1 MNTKFTLALAA
12 LALMVSCSESEDLVS
27 PTLSGNKITF
37 SSETVNAWQSGEGS
51 ATAKAAATRA
61 VNRTNDGGPLVA
73 QSSIGRQLYIHPVG
87 QVGVY
92 FHNAKDQLV
101 TRTGQLIADAAN
113 DHVLTRGS
121 KSESVSDPFLVSAY
135 YNTPT
140 GSSDPSGTF
149 FDFAD
154 AKSIPNGKYRISD
167 DTKTWP
173 TSGTLDFYAFMYN
186 GGDNGKAMITTTTG
200 TPSTLHYK
208 ASSSDITHQPD
219 LRVAQ
224 AKGQS
229 RNATDASSPVALT
242 FNHVLTAIT
251 FAASNDM
258 VPGTVKSVTIKGV
271 YGEGDYNCS
280 SLTWSGQKTATNYS
294 ITTNVP
300 VDGING
306 VALTTDANTLMMV
319 PQTCPDGATLEIVFN
334 NGSEDQTITASLAG
348 QQWTAGS
355 SIIYQLSTSKTLKL
369 GIKAVYPTTWAAA
382 SGVKAAYANND
393 KMGMYVVDQNN
404 SVIHANVPVTYN
416 GSAWT
421 YADNTVNT
429 EGKHVQASPKYQYFF
444 YYPYN
449 ATAPR
454 VAPAASTNANAF
466 FADKIRS
473 WDPVDDQSAP
483 EAFNAQDLQVGQGII
498 NGSATFFDASMVHS
512 MGLAQITL
520 GTKTIPLTRT
530 FYMTGLNAS
539 TNSDIT
545 TTAGGKKYASKG
557 IAAYMQ
563 YYQGQMKSDPI
574 TATSAYKTATY
585 TDADGV
591 THNLVEDSNKSDNTA
606 ANSRS
611 VTAAA
616 NFEGTS
622 NRPCPIGG
630 KYYAILK
637 PSTSTT
643 FYSKDDI
650 ANGWGNRFTDN
661 RITASVSANA
671 LSPYTAHSDSA
682 FIFLAAAY
690 SCAGTGEE
698 FKTPAAGKY
707 QIQCWGAQGGGGGGY
722 TGGKGGYTSGQIALT
737 STRDLYVYVG
747 QKGESFDSKNV
758 TLSTWV
764 NFFENCG
771 ASDVIVFNNGGYA
784 VEIRNRWNYPGGGS
798 TDLRLSSGNWNDFNS
813 LKSRIMVA
821 SSGGG
826 AELYWAPQNGI
837 DAGTITGKNGT
848 QTQRGGGP
856 DGSVALA
863 GTQTAKGNDGTGR
876 WMETNSNRGFGV
888 VQYVQ
893 VSMGGS
899 GNGYYCGGLGNHGDS
914 TTGTGATGSS
924 FISGYSGCNA
934 IKEES
939 TETNIIHTGLPN
951 HYSGLIFSN
960 GVMKAG
966 DESMP
971 KPSSGTETGHTGN
984 GYAIIRQL

>member
-1 MNTKFTLALAA
+1 MNTKFTIALAA
-12 LALMVSCSESEDLVS
+12 MALMASCSETEELVS
-27 PTLSGNKITF
+27 PALSGNKITF

-51 ATAKAAATRA
+51 ASAKAAATRA
-61 VNRTNDGGPLVA
+61 VNRINDGGPLVA

-101 TRTGQLIADAAN
+101 TRTGQLIADATN

-135 YNTPT
+135 YNMAT
-140 GSSDPSGTF
+140 GSSGQSGAF

-173 TSGTLDFYAFMYN
+173 TSGTLDFYAYMYN
-186 GGDNGKAMITTTTG
+186 GGDQGKAMITTTTG

-208 ASSSDITHQPD
+208 ASSSDITNQPD

-258 VPGTVKSVTIKGV
+258 VPGTVKSVTINGV

-280 SLTWSGQKTATNYS
+280 TLAWSGQKTATNYS

-306 VALTTDANTLMMV
+306 VALTTDAYTLMMV
-319 PQTCPDGATLEIVFN
+319 PQTCPSGATLEIVFN

-382 SGVKAAYANND
+382 SGVKAAYANSD
-393 KMGMYVVDQNN
+393 KMGMYVVDQANT
-404 SVIHANVPVTYN
+404 VIHANVPVTYN

-421 YADNTVNT
+421 YADNTVST
-429 EGKHVQASPKYQYFF
+429 KGKHVQASPKYQYFF
-444 YYPYN
+444 YYPYKD
-449 ATAPR
+449 TAPT

-466 FADKIRS
+466 FANKIS
-473 WDPVDDQSAP
+473 NWDPVDDQSAP
-483 EAFNAQDLQVGQGII
+483 KTFNAQDLQVGQGII
-498 NGSATFFDASMVHS
+498 NGSATSFNATMAHS

-520 GTKTIPLTRT
+520 GSKTIPLTRT
-530 FYMTGLNAS
+530 FYMTGLNAY
-539 TNSDIT
+539 TKSDIT
-545 TTAGGKKYASKG
+545 TTAGGKPYASKG

-574 TATSAYKTATY
+574 TANSAYKTATY

-591 THNLVEDSNKSDNTA
+591 THNLVEDSNKGGNTA
-606 ANSRS
+606 ANSRT

-616 NFEGTS
+616 NFEGTL

-637 PSTSTT
+637 PSTSTPTT
-643 FYSKDDI
+643 FYSKDGI

-661 RITASVSANA
+661 RINANVQANA
-671 LSPYTAHSDSA
+671 LSPYTAQSDSA

-690 SCAGTGEE
+690 SCAGKVEE
-698 FKTPAAGKY
+698 FQVPVNEDYKLEVWGAQGSTWTNSGKGGYCKGDLQDDSDEILYLCIGGFGKGINAYNNGIISDSKFVNGLAGGGCTTICTTNYGILINYATHKNDVLLVAGGGGSCEWNGQGGDGGYPNGGDGTPMTSSNHSLGNKGSGGNQSAGGTTDVVVNVDYTTFHTNGTFGMGGYGYYTNDKVHDY
-707 QIQCWGAQGGGGGGY
+707 GAQGGGGWYGG
-722 TGGKGGYTSGQIALT
+722 G
-737 STRDLYVYVG
+737 
-747 QKGESFDSKNV
+747 
-758 TLSTWV
+758 
-764 NFFENCG
+764 G
-771 ASDVIVFNNGGYA
+771 ASYA
-784 VEIRNRWNYPGGGS
+784 GAAGGGS
-798 TDLRLSSGNWNDFNS
+798 SYY
-813 LKSRIMVA
+813 K
-821 SSGGG
+821 
-826 AELYWAPQNGI
+826 Q
-837 DAGTITGKNGT
+837 GTITNFTYSNGA
-848 QTQRGGGP
+848 R
-856 DGSVALA
+856 
-863 GTQTAKGNDGTGR
+863 
-876 WMETNSNRGFGV
+876 E
-888 VQYVQ
+888 
-893 VSMGGS
+893 
-899 GNGYYCGGLGNHGDS
+899 GNG
-914 TTGTGATGSS
+914 
-924 FISGYSGCNA
+924 F
-934 IKEES
+934 
-939 TETNIIHTGLPN
+939 
-951 HYSGLIFSN
+951 
-960 GVMKAG
+960 
-966 DESMP
+966 
-971 KPSSGTETGHTGN
+971 
-984 GYAIIRQL
+984 AIIGWAR

>member
-1 MNTKFTLALAA
+1 MNTKFTIALAA
-12 LALMVSCSESEDLVS
+12 MALMASCSETEELVS
-27 PTLSGNKITF
+27 PALSGNKITF

-51 ATAKAAATRA
+51 ASAKAAATRA
-61 VNRTNDGGPLVA
+61 VNRINDGGPLVA

-101 TRTGQLIADAAN
+101 TRTGQLIADATN

-135 YNTPT
+135 YNTAT
-140 GSSDPSGTF
+140 GSSAQSGTF
-149 FDFAD
+149 FDFA
-154 AKSIPNGKYRISD
+154 AANSIPNGKYRIAD

-173 TSGTLDFYAFMYN
+173 TTGSLDFYAYMYN
-186 GGDNGKAMITTTTG
+186 GGDQGKAMITTTAGAPT
-200 TPSTLHYK
+200 TLHYK

-224 AKGQS
+224 AKGKT
-229 RNATDASSPVALT
+229 RTATQASTAVPLT

-280 SLTWSGQKTATNYS
+280 TLAWSGQKTATSYS
-294 ITTNVP
+294 ITTNVA

-306 VALTTDANTLMMV
+306 VALTTGSNTLMMV
-319 PQTCPDGATLEIVFN
+319 PQTCPAGATLEIVFN
-334 NGSEDQTITASLAG
+334 NGSDDRTITASIAG

-369 GIKAVYPTTWAAA
+369 SVKAVYPTKWTSA
-382 SGVKAAYANND
+382 SGVKAAYVNGD
-393 KMGMYVVDQNN
+393 ELGMYVVDQNN

-421 YADNTVNT
+421 YADNTVS

-449 ATAPR
+449 ATAPT

-466 FADKIRS
+466 FANKINS
-473 WDPVDDQSAP
+473 WKPTADQSS
-483 EAFNAQDLQVGQGII
+483 ESTFNVQDLQVGQGII
-498 NGSATFFDASMVHS
+498 NGSATSFDASMAHS

-539 TNSDIT
+539 NNSAIT
-545 TTAGGKKYASKG
+545 TTAGGKTYASKG

-574 TATSAYKTATY
+574 TAASAYKTATY

-591 THNLVEDSNKSDNTA
+591 THNLVEDSNKSSNTT

-622 NRPCPIGG
+622 NRPRLIRG
-630 KYYAILK
+630 KYYAVVK
-637 PSTSTT
+637 PSTATT
-643 FYSKDDI
+643 FYSKDGI

-661 RITASVSANA
+661 RVTANVAANS
-671 LSPYTAHSDSA
+671 LSSYTAHSDSA

-690 SCAGTGEE
+690 SCAGKVEE
-698 FKTPAAGKY
+698 FQTPENTEYKLEV
-707 QIQCWGAQGGGGGGY
+707 WGAQGGGWGSHSNYEGGY
-722 TGGKGGYTSGQIALT
+722 
-737 STRDLYVYVG
+737 
-747 QKGESFDSKNV
+747 SK
-758 TLSTWV
+758 SE
-764 NFFENCG
+764 F
-771 ASDVIVFNNGGYA
+771 SI
-784 VEIRNRWNYPGGGS
+784 
-798 TDLRLSSGNWNDFNS
+798 S
-813 LKSRIMVA
+813 L
-821 SSGGG
+821 
-826 AELYWAPQNGI
+826 
-837 DAGTITGKNGT
+837 
-848 QTQRGGGP
+848 
-856 DGSVALA
+856 
-863 GTQTAKGNDGTGR
+863 
-876 WMETNSNRGFGV
+876 
-888 VQYVQ
+888 
-893 VSMGGS
+893 
-899 GNGYYCGGLGNHGDS
+899 
-914 TTGTGATGSS
+914 
-924 FISGYSGCNA
+924 
-934 IKEES
+934 
-939 TETNIIHTGLPN
+939 
-951 HYSGLIFSN
+951 
-960 GVMKAG
+960 
-966 DESMP
+966 
-971 KPSSGTETGHTGN
+971 
-984 GYAIIRQL
+984 